1 MVPRTQYV
9 KTEDSVSMAF
19 WTRIHQTVAYDP
31 LDERLA
37 EEVAQRLAAIIAV
50 LQPILEDERFKV
62 PPELERATAG
72 YERKG
77 GPGVSLWPSIYS
89 VRSYTP

>member
-1 MVPRTQYV
+1 MEPRIQYA
-9 KTEDSVSMAF
+9 KTSDGVNIAS

-77 GPGVSLWPSIYS
+77 GAGVSFWPSLYS
-89 VRSYTP
+89 VMSYTP